1 MVHLAIKRCLNGD
14 FGEHLPE
21 LIEIGFGL
29 DAVGGPL
36 SQRLKIFPYS
46 WSAYPYPLSGLMIGS
61 YTEISTVLDSGLVI
75 ALILTI
81 LEHCIEHSLK
91 RRLGCQR
98 VSGGSL

>member
-1 MVHLAIKRCLNGD
+1 MVHFAIKRCLNGD

-46 WSAYPYPLSGLMIGS
+46 WPAYPYP
-61 YTEISTVLDSGLVI
+61 Y
-75 ALILTI
+75 
-81 LEHCIEHSLK
+81 
-91 RRLGCQR
+91 R
-98 VSGGSL
+98 V